1 MEFVLE
7 VVLTVIIG
15 FMVVNFIADIVYI
28 RTKNKTIK
36 VMKQQ
41 NELLW
46 AVLKESNDISK
57 ELIKINLEK
66 DGEKPDEVS

>member
-46 AVLKESNDISK
+46 TVLKESNDISK
-57 ELIKINLEK
+57 DLIKINLEK